1 MTRSPLLFPPLL
13 ATLVVVGCTRVGIG
27 DTPRPTTDVEP
38 AIEAGAISRSAEVA
52 GSQLLRRAEA
62 AFERDDYEDALAAA
76 RQVVDSFPTL
86 PGSSTALRIAAE
98 SSFRTEDFAG
108 ADVLSG
114 RYSGLFPAND
124 PRAAAARVV
133 QGRARMEAGDA
144 AGAVSAFILIPGSA
158 PDNART
164 EALGLV
170 RDLVRGVESERLAQ
184 IAAEAPF
191 ETDVLAPVLAE
202 HAVGL
207 YFRGEEEEA
216 RAVARRAADLA
227 RDGEERRIAQG
238 VIEGRLE
245 EVIGDAPLIGAM
257 LPTSGS
263 PTMRE
268 YATFVEEGIRAAI
281 SDEEE
286 RARRPV
292 RLQVFDSGGRPEEA
306 QDLLAEL
313 EQSGAVAIVGPLQD
327 ATLGRVAGSRRRP
340 LPIVTPT
347 ARTLPEGEEAVYSLA
362 GPDPG
367 AARALARYARQSG
380 IDRVVVLSASS
391 QQSMFD
397 AEVFASTF
405 RSVGGDVLRE
415 MSYPS
420 GQTDFREEMREI
432 ARLQPDG
439 LVLPVPAADV
449 RLVAPQVTFFGLDSL
464 GIQVLGTADWAT
476 QDVLQGVAP
485 RHTDGVFTVTP
496 RLPGGQGE
504 AYRRFVRTYEEL
516 FRKSLRSDIPAL
528 GWDVAGLLITA
539 FQSGARRPSDV
550 REALER
556 IEAFEGATGTLFR
569 RIRQHHTDLP
579 RRSDPE

>member
-1 MTRSPLLFPPLL
+1 
-13 ATLVVVGCTRVGIG
+13 
-27 DTPRPTTDVEP
+27 
-38 AIEAGAISRSAEVA
+38 
-52 GSQLLRRAEA
+52 
-62 AFERDDYEDALAAA
+62 
-76 RQVVDSFPTL
+76 
-86 PGSSTALRIAAE
+86 
-98 SSFRTEDFAG
+98 
-108 ADVLSG
+108 
-114 RYSGLFPAND
+114 
-124 PRAAAARVV
+124 
-133 QGRARMEAGDA
+133 
-144 AGAVSAFILIPGSA
+144 
-158 PDNART
+158 
-164 EALGLV
+164 
-170 RDLVRGVESERLAQ
+170 
-184 IAAEAPF
+184 
-191 ETDVLAPVLAE
+191 
-202 HAVGL
+202 
-207 YFRGEEEEA
+207 
-216 RAVARRAADLA
+216 
-227 RDGEERRIAQG
+227 
-238 VIEGRLE
+238 
-245 EVIGDAPLIGAM
+245 
-257 LPTSGS
+257 
-263 PTMRE
+263 MRE

-449 RLVAPQVTFFGLDSL
+449 RLVAPQVTFFGPGFARNPSSGHCRL
-464 GIQVLGTADWAT
+464 GHSGCA
-476 QDVLQGVAP
+476 
-485 RHTDGVFTVTP
+485 
-496 RLPGGQGE
+496 PGGRSPT
-504 AYRRFVRTYEEL
+504 YRRRLHRYAAPSRRAGRGVQAI
-516 FRKSLRSDIPAL
+516 RSDIRGAL
-528 GWDVAGLLITA
+528 PQVSA
-539 FQSGARRPSDV
+539 QRHPGARMGRGGGCLLRPSRAARAD
-550 REALER
+550 R
-556 IEAFEGATGTLFR
+556 ATFGR
-569 RIRQHHTDLP
+569 P
-579 RRSDPE
+579 SSASRRSKGRPVLFPSNPAASYGPTTSFGS